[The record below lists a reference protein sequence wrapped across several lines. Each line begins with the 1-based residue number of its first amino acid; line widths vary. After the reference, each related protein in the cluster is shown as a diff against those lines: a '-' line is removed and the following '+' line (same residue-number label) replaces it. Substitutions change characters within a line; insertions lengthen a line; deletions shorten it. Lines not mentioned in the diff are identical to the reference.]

1 MRIVQRLSLLILL
14 VYFLPGCLGTKYL
27 EEDQKL
33 LYKQQIKA
41 PKGIDKEELTELYVQ
56 RPNRQFPI
64 IPFSPYVWFYY
75 HGRKRYNKID
85 YTEKKEHIREKWNG
99 KINALQ
105 GKPKKAIRYQR
116 KRDKKLAKVDKTI
129 EEGNVWMRWGEPIST
144 YSPANTK
151 ANIDRFELYL
161 SSKGYFLARVDSALK
176 TTTKRVSVTYTVSPR
191 QAYTIDTSFVQV
203 QDTAIHQLLIESQA
217 ASTLKKGDNYD
228 QDKLSKE
235 RERIDLLLK
244 DNGYFDFSRQYIEFD
259 VDTSFNGSQ
268 KVAIRTRISEPLSR
282 GYHKVFTV
290 DSVNFTTDANL
301 NLLPDSL
308 RRQEYYE
315 GINYRYF
322 NKEYN
327 KKILSRRV
335 FIEKDG
341 LYSRSNT
348 FSTQRQLANL
358 DIFRFI
364 NINYDSTGAKLV
376 ANVFTSPLNR
386 YQWSNEVGVNVTQ
399 GFPGP
404 FYNVS
409 FKKRNVFQG
418 MEIFE
423 MNGRVGIEG
432 VAPATDIDDVYA
444 STEIGVNASLTFP
457 QFLFPIS
464 AAAKDRLGRI
474 NPKTRLLAGFNYTRR
489 PEYIREN
496 FNFSNT
502 YTWQNRNNTQYQFSL
517 TDVSIIN
524 SAITEQ
530 RFQDRLDTLEQNGN
544 RLINS
549 FLPSFVS
556 SMIFSATW
564 NFNSYGLNFS
574 NSSFFRL
581 FLESGGT
588 TLNLVNTD
596 FLARESLEFYKY
608 LKINADFRKT
618 NPINQNTTLAYRI
631 NAGIAKPY
639 SENRVLPYEKYFFAG
654 GSNGIRAWRPRRL
667 GPGSYTPLDSTENG
681 VLVNYDFEQ
690 QGEILLEGSVEL
702 RKNLIGFIDYAIF
715 MDFGNIWMIRED
727 GSRPGAQFK
736 LDRFFREI
744 AVGGGMGLR
753 FDFSF
758 LVLRLD
764 AGLKLYDPAR
774 PRSRRFILSPGF
786 YDAPF
791 TAEASEPIVL
801 NIGIGYPF

>member
-1 MRIVQRLSLLILL
+1 MI
-14 VYFLPGCLGTKYL
+14 YFLSGCLGTKYL
-27 EEDQKL
+27 EDGQKL

-41 PKGIDKEELTELYVQ
+41 PKGVDKEELTELYVQ

-75 HGRKRYNKID
+75 HGVKRYNKID
-85 YTEKKEHIREKWNG
+85 FAGKKEVIRQKWNA
-99 KINALQ
+99 KINKAG
-105 GKPKKAIRYQR
+105 GKPKKTASYKR
-116 KRDKKLAKVDKTI
+116 KMDKKLAKVDKTI
-129 EEGNVWMRWGEPIST
+129 EEGNVWMRWGEPIAV
-144 YSPANTK
+144 YSPASTQ
-151 ANIDRFELYL
+151 ANMDRFELYL
-161 SSKGYFLARVDSALK
+161 SSKGYFLAEVDSALK
-176 TTTKRVSVTYTVSPR
+176 TTPKRVAVTYTIKPKEP
-191 QAYTIDTSFVQV
+191 YTIDTVFVQI
-203 QDTAIHQLLIESQA
+203 QDTAIYQLLEENQA
-217 ASTLKKGDNYD
+217 SSTLEKGENYD

-259 VDTSFNGSQ
+259 VDTAFNGSRN
-268 KVAIRTRISEPLSR
+268 VAIRTRISEPLTR
-282 GYHKVFTV
+282 GYHKVFQV

-308 RRQEYYE
+308 RTNELYE

-322 NKEYN
+322 NKKYN
-327 KKILSRRV
+327 KKVLSRRV
-335 FIEKDG
+335 FIEKDA
-341 LYSRSNT
+341 LYSKSNT

-364 NINYDSTGAKLV
+364 NINYDSTGGKLV
-376 ANVFTSPLNR
+376 ANVFTSPLSR

-423 MNGRVGIEG
+423 MNGRIGIEG
-432 VAPATDIDDVYA
+432 VAPATEIDDVYA
-444 STEIGVNASLTFP
+444 STEIGINAALTFP

-464 AAAKDRLGRI
+464 AKVKERLGRI
-474 NPKTRLLAGFNYTRR
+474 NPKTRLLGGFSYTRR

-502 YTWQNRNNTQYQFSL
+502 YTWQNRKNTQYQLAL

-524 SAITEQ
+524 SSITDD
-530 RFQDRLDTLEQNGN
+530 RFDERLRELEQNGN

-556 SMIFSATW
+556 SMSFSATW
-564 NFNSYGLNFS
+564 NFNSYGLNLS

-588 TLNLVNTD
+588 TLNFVNTD
-596 FLARESLEFYKY
+596 FLRNESLEFYKY
-608 LKINADFRKT
+608 LKINMDFRKI

-631 NAGIAKPY
+631 NAGIVNPY
-639 SENRVLPYEKYFFAG
+639 SENRVLPYEKYFFTG

-667 GPGSYTPLDSTENG
+667 GPGSYTPLDSTEAG
-681 VLVNYDFEQ
+681 VLVNYNFEQ

-715 MDFGNIWMIRED
+715 VDFGNTWMIRED
-727 GSRPGAQFK
+727 RSRPGAQFK
-736 LDRFFREI
+736 VDRFFREI
-744 AVGGGMGLR
+744 AIGSGMGLR

-758 LVLRLD
+758 LVMRLD
-764 AGLKLYDPAR
+764 AGLKVYDPAR
-774 PRSRRFILSPGF
+774 PTSRRFILSRGF